1 MPRPARISRG
11 DVLEC
16 TLAVADDRGLPAL
29 TMRAVAEHLG
39 VSPMAL
45 YHHIRD
51 KDDLL
56 DGLVERLL
64 AEVALPDPRL
74 PAPERLHAMATSMRE
89 VAARHPGAFAL
100 LLGRPVAT
108 EAAIGVRDTVY
119 AALRDSGV
127 PDELVPRIERLLS
140 TFVIGFAASE
150 VGGRFATHDQ
160 SVRDGDFDWAWQRIL
175 TIIGDHAA
183 R

>member
-1 MPRPARISRG
+1 MPRPARISRD
-11 DVLEC
+11 DVLES
-16 TLAVADDRGLPAL
+16 TLAVADERGLPAL
-29 TMRAVAEHLG
+29 TMRAVAGQLG

-45 YHHIRD
+45 YHHVRD

-64 AEVALPDPRL
+64 AEIALPDPDL
-74 PAPERLHAMATSMRE
+74 PGTERLYAMATSMRE
-89 VAARHPGAFAL
+89 AAARHPGAFPL

-119 AALRDSGV
+119 AALSDAGV
-127 PDELVPRIERLLS
+127 PEELVPRIERLLS

-150 VGGRFATHDQ
+150 VGGRFAAHDE
-160 SVRDGDFDWAWQRIL
+160 SVRDEDFAWACQRIL
-175 TIIGDHAA
+175 TIIGDHAV